1 MNRKFKLRGAV
12 TAVRHHPVRAAAIC
26 VPLLAASV
34 LTGQSMASATPT
46 PTLAVSQA
54 ALNAAPAPHVLIA
67 DNNMSSQVV
76 KVKPA
81 KAGIKEPWN
90 LDGCDHDY
98 GTPNQCVPW
107 QIPGSTSAAK
117 CTWLASM
124 GFGSLQVYGT
134 NRQDLP
140 ENAQG
145 YVCASGS

>member
-54 ALNAAPAPHVLIA
+54 ALNAAPAPHVLVA

-81 KAGIKEPWN
+81 NICCFRLIAAV
-90 LDGCDHDY
+90 LDRD
-98 GTPNQCVPW
+98 TIRTEKFV
-107 QIPGSTSAAK
+107 
-117 CTWLASM
+117 
-124 GFGSLQVYGT
+124 
-134 NRQDLP
+134 
-140 ENAQG
+140 
-145 YVCASGS
+145 